1 MIPKS
6 ASRAVSHWAKYYPP
20 DWGGMER
27 VTYDL
32 ATGMAER
39 GVAVEVVAF
48 ARGAVAAGDEVS
60 DGVRVLRR
68 RQSAAPANQPLSV
81 GWVMAAV
88 QSALRTGSVLIHGP
102 NPLSMIPMLVVRFV
116 ELFQSK
122 RTKLVIL
129 WHADILGKGL
139 LGRLIRPIE
148 HLMAWMSD
156 AIIATSA
163 DYAAASPLLQRHKS
177 KLHVVPLG
185 ISPSLPA
192 LGGDLPDAV
201 KAFATG
207 RPIILAVGRLVP
219 YKGFDFLIDAAI
231 GGDGSNAVVIVGGG
245 PLEEELRFRIKGNE
259 ASDKV
264 MLAGKLPEDEL
275 EALYRHASLF
285 AMTSTD
291 RAEAFGVVLLEA
303 MAYSK
308 AMIVRH
314 VEGSGVGWVAGVG
327 AHVIR
332 TDDPKIFASEME
344 MLLADSTARQHL
356 ASRGHA
362 RFLKSFSKNAMVEG
376 ALAVL

>member
-1 MIPKS
+1 
-6 ASRAVSHWAKYYPP
+6 
-20 DWGGMER
+20 
-27 VTYDL
+27 
-32 ATGMAER
+32 
-39 GVAVEVVAF
+39 
-48 ARGAVAAGDEVS
+48 
-60 DGVRVLRR
+60 
-68 RQSAAPANQPLSV
+68 
-81 GWVMAAV
+81 
-88 QSALRTGSVLIHGP
+88 
-102 NPLSMIPMLVVRFV
+102 
-116 ELFQSK
+116 
-122 RTKLVIL
+122 
-129 WHADILGKGL
+129 
-139 LGRLIRPIE
+139 
-148 HLMAWMSD
+148 
-156 AIIATSA
+156 
-163 DYAAASPLLQRHKS
+163 
-177 KLHVVPLG
+177 
-185 ISPSLPA
+185 
-192 LGGDLPDAV
+192 
-201 KAFATG
+201 
-207 RPIILAVGRLVP
+207 
-219 YKGFDFLIDAAI
+219 
-231 GGDGSNAVVIVGGG
+231 
-245 PLEEELRFRIKGNE
+245 
-259 ASDKV
+259 

>member
-6 ASRAVSHWAKYYPP
+6 VSHWAKYYPP

-48 ARGAVAAGDEVS
+48 AREAVAAGDEEA

-102 NPLSMIPMLVVRFV
+102 NPLAVIPMMFVRLIG
-116 ELFQSK
+116 LFNRRRIK
-122 RTKLVIL
+122 MTIF
-129 WHADILGKGL
+129 WHADIPSRSMFDEL
-139 LGRLIRPIE
+139 LRPLE
-148 HLMAWMSD
+148 HVMIMLCD
-156 AIIATSA
+156 AVIATSV
-163 DYAAASPLLQRHKS
+163 DYATASISLQRHKK
-177 KLHVVPLG
+177 KLHIVPLG
-185 ISPSLPA
+185 ISPA
-192 LGGDLPDAV
+192 LPDIHGEPP
-201 KAFATG
+201 KPLRAFIYG
-207 RPIILAVGRLVP
+207 KPVVLAVGRLVP
-219 YKGFDFLIDAAI
+219 YKGFEFLIDAATA
-231 GGDGSNAVVIVGGG
+231 GDGTYAVVIVGGG
-245 PLEEELRFRIKGNE
+245 PLEEGLISRIKGNG

-275 EALYRHASLF
+275 DALYAQATLF

-308 AMIVRH
+308 PMIVRH

-327 AHVIR
+327 ARVIR
-332 TDDPKIFASEME
+332 TNDPKIFASEMKKLVTDE
-344 MLLADSTARQHL
+344 TACQSL
-356 ASRGHA
+356 GTLGHA
-362 RFLKSFSKNAMVEG
+362 RFLKSFSKDAMVEG